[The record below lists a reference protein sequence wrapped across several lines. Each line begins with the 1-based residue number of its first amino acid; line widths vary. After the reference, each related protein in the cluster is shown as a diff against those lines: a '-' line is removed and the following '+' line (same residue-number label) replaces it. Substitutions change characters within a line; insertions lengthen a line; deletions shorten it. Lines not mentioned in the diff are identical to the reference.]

1 MSINPLPKTT
11 PTKLPL
17 HNPAITQTTTQMT
30 MIITKTRGK
39 AQMAIKKSQERRK
52 KVPLWTWVTPNIKAM
67 SSRAISMSI
76 SVYAMQKPQ
85 RAIFDGKHRR
95 NQSPQPEH

>member
-1 MSINPLPKTT
+1 MKPPPKTT

-17 HNPAITQTTTQMT
+17 HNPAIIQTTTQMT

-39 AQMAIKKSQERRK
+39 AQMTIKKNPPRREK
-52 KVPLWTWVTPNIKAM
+52 DRMWTWGTPNMKAM
-67 SSRAISMSI
+67 SSRATFMSI

-85 RAIFDGKHRR
+85 RGIFDGEHLK
-95 NQSPQPEH
+95 NPSPQPER